1 MRKEGRFQQVEGGGE
16 KIFRYLHATLF
27 LLSLRG
33 SSKISFFW
41 CILPTNTG
49 CCEGNFVRIRT
60 GLIKLYHLPTA
71 DATLELRQRA
81 VTFFVKRVYIHP
93 IRNKAE
99 LSLIIHEQDCIA
111 VLSIKQCNSPETIYD
126 LAIFEWQHRDPRLGW
141 EAQRP
146 SHPTLFPSSRVFPGK
161 TF

>member
-1 MRKEGRFQQVEGGGE
+1 MQRCFFYRYEDRRKY
-16 KIFRYLHATLF
+16 II
-27 LLSLRG
+27 LLMYSSNEYRLLRRQ
-33 SSKISFFW
+33 F
-41 CILPTNTG
+41 
-49 CCEGNFVRIRT
+49 RIRT

-126 LAIFEWQHRDPRLGW
+126 LAIFE
-141 EAQRP
+141 
-146 SHPTLFPSSRVFPGK
+146 
-161 TF
+161 